1 MYNDENRAMALAKH
15 LNGFDYVLIDTCSLM
30 EDAFPA
36 WMDRLVAAQDY
47 LEDSSTEIY
56 VPKECI
62 EELERHSKNKKDF
75 DKRGPAKRALK
86 ILKDAKRR
94 KLITILKKQKKDRKS
109 FADNA
114 IYVKVSTDRLSQ
126 KILVITQD
134 KKLASDLIALNNLLS
149 QRGRNAH
156 IMKFEGAEGNLVPNR
171 GEILP
176 SEKNNHK
183 PNGSSDKSHG
193 LPKPISGGPVKP
205 IPGVVKPQA
214 PEPRK
219 IESKAPPK
227 EEKPVKT
234 DTVPTSFS
242 VKEPSK
248 EPAKK
253 TVSKAHSATG
263 NSLQSAISSCASG
276 INLMFRYPSIPY
288 ARQFHGDVDLTETDL
303 EHIVSSLEE
312 RRSQGIARVHYS
324 YKGLLWSAEP
334 LDGKGGYRAWIEKI
348 SVPETAKTP
357 DQPKDKASSE
367 PEKSK
372 EVMPNG
378 VVKVIKTVAV
388 PKEGESKAST
398 QPGMTDEE
406 YASVKEGIL
415 AKLSFVSARSLKKT
429 FGLGPYRASKVIRRM
444 QEEHLLGTEPNPQY
458 GFPVLKQDPS
468 PSAELKAPETEK
480 PASDKVSSHVS
491 SRKKASSAK
500 SPSAKKDASPEKEKA
515 PTVKAEPA
523 KKPVAKPTNEKKPS
537 PTASKSSADSKAG
550 SPKSRSATE
559 GASKKVSAK
568 APAKAKATSSAPSAK
583 TSLKTMKE
591 ESKPSENKP
600 QKPKVATMKA
610 KQNAP
615 KKAVAPSSP
624 STPSEPRLIVLAPTN
639 EEERKAMT
647 RRTTSKA
654 KPKAES
660 PKNESKDFALA
671 KEKEKA
677 LQALIGNPS
686 ASKAKVSKA
695 IDDQL
700 LLIERLTPSEK
711 RKLTLHK
718 TQLLMMKKS

>member
-1 MYNDENRAMALAKH
+1 MYNDENRAMALAKQ

-109 FADNA
+109 FADNT

-156 IMKFEGAEGNLVPNR
+156 IMKFEGTEGNLVPNR

-176 SEKNNHK
+176 SDNKKSDRK
-183 PNGSSDKSHG
+183 PSGYADKSHG

-205 IPGVVKPQA
+205 VPGVVKPLP
-214 PEPRK
+214 PEPK
-219 IESKAPPK
+219 KAENKAPIK
-227 EEKPVKT
+227 EVKPAKT
-234 DTVPTSFS
+234 DTVPASFAS
-242 VKEPSK
+242 KDPVK

-253 TVSKAHSATG
+253 PLSKAHSATG
-263 NSLQSAISSCASG
+263 NSLQVAISSCASG

-288 ARQFHGDVDLTETDL
+288 AKQFHGDVDLTEADL
-303 EHIVSSLEE
+303 EHIVSSLEQ
-312 RRSQGIARVHYS
+312 RKSQGIARVHYS
-324 YKGLLWSAEP
+324 YKGFLWSAEP
-334 LDGKGGYRAWIEKI
+334 MDGKGGYRAWIEKI
-348 SVPETAKTP
+348 PAPESAQTP
-357 DQPKDKASSE
+357 IQPKGKDSLA
-367 PEKSK
+367 PTNNK

-378 VVKVIKTVAV
+378 VVKVIKASPA
-388 PKEGESKAST
+388 PKAEETKTPAQT
-398 QPGMTDEE
+398 GMSDEE

-415 AKLSFVSARSLKKT
+415 SKLSFVSARALKKS

-444 QEEHLLGTEPNPQY
+444 QEEHLLGTEPNPQH
-458 GFPVLKQDPS
+458 GFPVIKKDSSVSSEPEVS
-468 PSAELKAPETEK
+468 GKAKPVMEKAPAPST
-480 PASDKVSSHVS
+480 
-491 SRKKASSAK
+491 KKK
-500 SPSAKKDASPEKEKA
+500 TPSAKPSTQKENSAPKA
-515 PTVKAEPA
+515 KTQEAKAEPA
-523 KKPVAKPTNEKKPS
+523 KKPAPKTVATKKPS
-537 PTASKSSADSKAG
+537 KPQAETSKESKADAKKTQPT
-550 SPKSRSATE
+550 PKKAVSKASTKKASATPAAKPALKAVKE
-559 GASKKVSAK
+559 EHKPSEKVSAK
-568 APAKAKATSSAPSAK
+568 QGSSTAK
-583 TSLKTMKE
+583 T
-591 ESKPSENKP
+591 
-600 QKPKVATMKA
+600 
-610 KQNAP
+610 KQLAP
-615 KKAVAPSSP
+615 KKAPAA
-624 STPSEPRLIVLAPTN
+624 TPVTASEPRLIVLAPTN
-639 EEERKAMT
+639 DEERKAMD
-647 RRTTSKA
+647 RRAASRA
-654 KPKAES
+654 KPKAAA
-660 PKNESKDFALA
+660 PKNESKDFGLA

-677 LQALIGNPS
+677 LQALMNNP
-686 ASKAKVSKA
+686 ATSKAALSKA

-700 LLIERLTPSEK
+700 VLIERLTPSEK

-718 TQLLMMKKS
+718 TQLLVMKKF